1 MIAIET
7 LIIYDGTGKIIMTST
22 NTENY
27 KDISSITVEVPECK
41 IPASVD
47 ILSKTPIYNDRP
59 KTELELLKEQ
69 VDAQAEAILALMD
82 DNNS

>member
-1 MIAIET
+1 MSIIET
-7 LIIYDGTGKIIMTST
+7 LIIYDDSGRIIMTST

-27 KDISSITVEVPECK
+27 TNVSSITVEVPEGK

-47 ILSKTPIYNDRP
+47 VLSKTPIYNDRP
-59 KTELELLKEQ
+59 KTEWELLKEQ

-82 DNNS
+82 NNS

>member
-7 LIIYDGTGKIIMTST
+7 LIIYDDSGRIIMTST

-27 KDISSITVEVPECK
+27 TNVSSITVEVPEGK

-47 ILSKTPIYNDRP
+47 VLSKTPIYNDRP

-69 VDAQAEAILALMD
+69 VDAQAGAILALMD
-82 DNNS
+82 NNL

>member
-27 KDISSITVEVPECK
+27 KDISSITVEVPEGK
-41 IPASVD
+41 IPA
-47 ILSKTPIYNDRP
+47 
-59 KTELELLKEQ
+59 
-69 VDAQAEAILALMD
+69 
-82 DNNS
+82 NSYL

>member
-1 MIAIET
+1 MSIIET
-7 LIIYDGTGKIIMTST
+7 LIIYDDSGRIIMTST

-27 KDISSITVEVPECK
+27 TNVSSITVEVPEGK

-47 ILSKTPIYNDRP
+47 VLSKTPIYNDRP

-82 DNNS
+82 NNS

>member
-27 KDISSITVEVPECK
+27 KDISSITVEVPEGK

-47 ILSKTPIYNDRP
+47 VLNKTPIYNDRP

-69 VDAQAEAILALMD
+69 VNAQAEAILALMD
-82 DNNS
+82 NNL

>member
-1 MIAIET
+1 MITIET
-7 LIIYDGTGKIIMTST
+7 LIIYDDSGRIIMTST

-27 KDISSITVEVPECK
+27 TNVSSITVEVPEGK

-47 ILSKTPIYNDRP
+47 VLSKTPIYNDRP
-59 KTELELLKEQ
+59 KSELELLKEQ

-82 DNNS
+82 NNL

>member
-1 MIAIET
+1 MSIIET
-7 LIIYDGTGKIIMTST
+7 LIIYDDSGRIIMTST

-27 KDISSITVEVPECK
+27 TNVSSITVEVPEGK

-47 ILSKTPIYNDRP
+47 VLNKTPIYNDRP

-82 DNNS
+82 NNS

>member
-7 LIIYDGTGKIIMTST
+7 LIIYDDSGRIIMTST

-27 KDISSITVEVPECK
+27 TNISSITVEVPDGK

-47 ILSKTPIYNDRP
+47 VLSKTPIYNDRP

-82 DNNS
+82 NNS

>member
-1 MIAIET
+1 MITIET
-7 LIIYDGTGKIIMTST
+7 LIIYDDSGRIIMTST

-27 KDISSITVEVPECK
+27 TNVSSITVEVPEGK

-47 ILSKTPIYNDRP
+47 VLSKTPIYNDRP

-82 DNNS
+82 NNS

>member
-1 MIAIET
+1 MSIIET
-7 LIIYDGTGKIIMTST
+7 LIIYDDSGRIIMTST

-27 KDISSITVEVPECK
+27 TNISSITVEVPEGK

-47 ILSKTPIYNDRP
+47 VLSKTPIYNDRP

-82 DNNS
+82 NNS

>member
-1 MIAIET
+1 MITIET
-7 LIIYDGTGKIIMTST
+7 LIIYDDSGRIIMTST

-27 KDISSITVEVPECK
+27 TNVSSITVEVPEGK

-47 ILSKTPIYNDRP
+47 VSSKTPIYNDRP

-82 DNNS
+82 NNL

>member
-7 LIIYDGTGKIIMTST
+7 LIIYDDSGRIIMTST

-27 KDISSITVEVPECK
+27 TNVSSITVEVPEGK

-47 ILSKTPIYNDRP
+47 VLSKTPIYNDRP

-82 DNNS
+82 NNS